1 MQKYS
6 IVGTVKYY
14 CKYKRKVWIY
24 CTWHSRVFSMKT
36 KQNKTEQ
43 NRKIWTQINTPDV
56 FQRCLLNSFLLAGQ
70 IDDLR
75 WTLEK
80 LMAFCVPDFFL
91 LPSKTYN
98 CTFVQR
104 LSEAEYHHGYADT
117 LITQKCLHFP
127 SEAVYSCVWSW
138 DECGHTQW
146 THTHSSSHLSWSF
159 QLKWPALLFPL

>member
-1 MQKYS
+1 MRGKYEYIVLD
-6 IVGTVKYY
+6 IVG
-14 CKYKRKVWIY
+14 
-24 CTWHSRVFSMKT
+24 FSAW

-43 NRKIWTQINTPDV
+43 NSKIWTQINTPDV

-127 SEAVYSCVWSW
+127 YEAVYSCVWSW
-138 DECGHTQW
+138 DECGHTP
-146 THTHSSSHLSWSF
+146 TVRVTFPGHFSLSDLPCCFHCNES
-159 QLKWPALLFPL
+159 LVPSY